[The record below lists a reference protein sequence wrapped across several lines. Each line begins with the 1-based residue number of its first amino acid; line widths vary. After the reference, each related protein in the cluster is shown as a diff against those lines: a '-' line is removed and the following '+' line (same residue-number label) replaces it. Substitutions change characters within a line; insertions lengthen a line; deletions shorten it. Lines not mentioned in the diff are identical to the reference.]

1 MTSKLSGTT
10 PSRSWVGSR
19 VTRRGGS
26 HQGPKMRPPA
36 CRIGWKT
43 DGRPEVTAST
53 EECAGACLS
62 MLRCSHRPSR
72 DVERGASIRCQLASS
87 RHSTDQA
94 RSVGRRRRRSST
106 FSRSS
111 FPTSTRI
118 RDTSPTPLMP
128 PVTLVATRTE
138 PAPRRPDEPQA
149 HPAGIETATSRF
161 ARCFHLPL
169 RVRSRPAALLR
180 PC

>member
-10 PSRSWVGSR
+10 PSRSRVGSR
-19 VTRRGGS
+19 VARRGGS

-43 DGRPEVTAST
+43 EGRPEVTPST

-72 DVERGASIRCQLASS
+72 DVEQAYGASWHQADIAPTRHGVSDDVDDDRPPSHDLHFRC
-87 RHSTDQA
+87 RH
-94 RSVGRRRRRSST
+94 
-106 FSRSS
+106 
-111 FPTSTRI
+111 
-118 RDTSPTPLMP
+118 TSPTPLMP

-169 RVRSRPAALLR
+169 GVRSRPAALLR